1 MPKKNMIISKI
12 CEFFSRLLATI
23 QCLLATD
30 KKSPEDIRRMHVR
43 KYMHGYHRRERSN
56 NMLVPIR
63 TKHVEICSN
72 SNPVLE
78 EKVLEK
84 VIARGTLHHL
94 KEKSYLGRQYYKLRL
109 AATAFDDET
118 FAYAYVQASPKSA
131 VVYLYEPSSK
141 VEPYKAFWT
150 VGDEVTK
157 LKEENTLEFA
167 ERILSKVA

>member
-43 KYMHGYHRRERSN
+43 KYMHDYQRRERRGNSR
-56 NMLVPIR
+56 MDPSIR
-63 TKHVEICSN
+63 TKHVEVY
-72 SNPVLE
+72 SNPALE
-78 EKVLEK
+78 EKALEK

-94 KEKSYLGRQYYKLRL
+94 KEKNYLEKQYYKLRL
-109 AATAFDDET
+109 AATAFDEET
-118 FAYAYVQASPKSA
+118 FAYAYVQISPKSA

-141 VEPYKAFWT
+141 AEPYKAFW
-150 VGDEVTK
+150 VCGDEVTM
-157 LKEENTLEFA
+157 LKEENTLGYA
-167 ERILSKVA
+167 ERILAKVA